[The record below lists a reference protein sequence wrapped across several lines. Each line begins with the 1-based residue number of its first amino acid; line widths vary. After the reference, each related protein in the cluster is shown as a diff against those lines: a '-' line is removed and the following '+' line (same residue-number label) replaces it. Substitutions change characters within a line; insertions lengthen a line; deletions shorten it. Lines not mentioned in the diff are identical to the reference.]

1 MKRRWTAL
9 LLLAGC
15 TVDAGDTG
23 GVTPV
28 DETGDVAGV
37 IFKGPMQADGVV
49 TLQALDEQGLDVGD
63 PVEAVV
69 TDAAGSYVVTGV
81 RRGLV
86 RVTAEGGTL
95 NEASGEVDARPLSL
109 RAFAEVGGPTQ
120 DVHVNLLT
128 DLTHRRVETLLAEGL
143 APPDAIR
150 QAQDELRAALPIG
163 VGRAPEAQGEA
174 TDPYG
179 GGFDASWLFAFSG
192 VFAEA
197 GLRYEADGLGTLSDV
212 MDDVRG
218 DLADDGDVTDAVRDL
233 IRASELRFNPD
244 LATISL
250 ETHAAENA
258 LDLALP
264 DPHPALDSDHDGV
277 ANDVDNCRYVDNA
290 DQAAEDG
297 LDFGEACDYRLAAIS
312 TSEELGCA
320 VLAETQALTWW
331 SVAAEPI
338 GGSPP
343 RPDAF
348 PQDAEAPWGEDA
360 FSAGGWRG
368 VATAEGIVC
377 AVGEAGVSCWEE
389 GLPTETPRLDG
400 DFESVVVG
408 EALVCGLSTGLE
420 VSCSRRADG
429 EAIELGAAVQ
439 IAPLGAGAVCLL
451 TSDGKIGCYD
461 EDGAR
466 VSLPDQPDGSFRKIA
481 GSSVGEGWACV
492 LDEAGA
498 IACFGAGVLAA
509 AAPSG
514 SGYREMAV
522 GASVACVTDGDGM
535 TTCWRDEAVCPEV
548 AEAPPGLTQLTA
560 GECQVCGVDPTGLG
574 TCWPRAWDVA
584 HPPS

>member
-15 TVDAGDTG
+15 TVDPGDTG

-28 DETGDVAGV
+28 DETGDVAGI

-49 TLQALDEQGLDVGD
+49 TLQALDVQGQEVGD
-63 PVEAVV
+63 PVEVVV
-69 TDAAGSYVVTGV
+69 TDAAGSYTVTGV

-95 NEASGEVDARPLSL
+95 NEASGEVDARPLQL

-120 DVHVNLLT
+120 DVHVNLVT
-128 DLTHRRVETLLAEGL
+128 DLTFRRVETLLAEGL

-163 VGRAPEAQGEA
+163 AGRAPEGQGEA
-174 TDPYG
+174 TDPYD

-197 GLRYEADGLGTLSDV
+197 GLQFEADGLGTIADV
-212 MDDVRG
+212 MYDVRE
-218 DLADDGDVTDAVRDL
+218 DLADDGDVLDAVREL
-233 IRASELRFNPD
+233 VRGSESRFNPD
-244 LATISL
+244 LATTSL
-250 ETHAAENA
+250 DTHADDNA

-277 ANDVDNCRYVDNA
+277 ANDEDNCRYVDNA
-290 DQAAEDG
+290 DQSAEDG
-297 LDFGEACDYRLAAIS
+297 LTFGEACDYRLAAIS
-312 TSEELGCA
+312 TSEDLGCA
-320 VLAETQALTWW
+320 VLAETQEITWW
-331 SVAAEPI
+331 AVAAEPI

-343 RPDAF
+343 RPDAY
-348 PQDAEAPWGEDA
+348 PQDAVAPWAGDA
-360 FSAGGWRG
+360 FASGGWRE
-368 VATAEGIVC
+368 VATGDGIVC

-389 GLPTETPRLDG
+389 GEPTDTPRLDG
-400 DFESVVVG
+400 DFESVVVN
-408 EALVCGLSTGLE
+408 EELVCGVSSAQA

-429 EAIELGAAVQ
+429 EILELGAAVQ
-439 IAPLGAGAVCLL
+439 VAPLGGGAVCLL

-461 EDGAR
+461 EDGGR
-466 VSLPDQPDGSFRKIA
+466 LSLPDQPDGTFRKIA
-481 GSSVGEGWACV
+481 GSASGVGWACA

-498 IACFGAGVLAA
+498 VACFGSSALTA
-509 AAPSG
+509 AAPTG
-514 SGYREMAV
+514 SGYLDLAV
-522 GASVACVTDGDGM
+522 GASIACVASGDGV
-535 TTCWRDEAVCPEV
+535 TTCWRDEAVCPDV
-548 AEAPPGLTQLTA
+548 GEAPPGLTRLTA
-560 GECQVCGVDPTGLG
+560 GECQVCGVDPNGLG
-574 TCWPRAWDVA
+574 ACWPRAWDVA